1 MKTLSAA
8 VFKLLHDNVVAM
20 SEQSVPCKS
29 RTCRESRKI
38 SRGTFFIGL
47 TGVFLVIVG
56 VINLSLIDVIGL
68 PATYM
73 FIVIGIGMAIYAVV
87 VYAVAEATFR
97 YPPESSL
104 E

>member
-1 MKTLSAA
+1 M
-8 VFKLLHDNVVAM
+8 
-20 SEQSVPCKS
+20 
-29 RTCRESRKI
+29 
-38 SRGTFFIGL
+38 
-47 TGVFLVIVG
+47 VIVG